1 MNRPVAKS
9 PRPILIS
16 PVLPR
21 QWLAAGLLGVTAM
34 TLTATGVR
42 AQPICTSE
50 AAPPARHW
58 QERFVPADCGDCW
71 TAPDTAPTEA
81 GAIVLDWVVPGTLG
95 DDAPLSAVARRESV
109 ERLDTVGM
117 PPPRRP
123 TARSEALPQMPP
135 FRLRLAQGPV
145 LNGYLGI
152 GIQIGRTPRAL
163 DGARLAI
170 ALVESLP
177 AGTEGS
183 PVARNL
189 VRNVYYPAWKG
200 RFQLSKTKQTAYSET
215 RTMNVPDG
223 AQPDRLRLVAWVM
236 DRQGR
241 TVAAYQTQCD
251 R

>member
-21 QWLAAGLLGVTAM
+21 QWLAAGLWGVTAM

-135 FRLRLAQGPV
+135 FRLRLGRGGGGVACAKSRMLRGLTRCGCLSEARSAQRVP
-145 LNGYLGI
+145 
-152 GIQIGRTPRAL
+152 QRTPPASRPRCAPTRSVGVA
-163 DGARLAI
+163 DCGARFFGYFLA
-170 ALVESLP
+170 ARQESTSP
-177 AGTEGS
+177 AGAS
-183 PVARNL
+183 PG
-189 VRNVYYPAWKG
+189 PG
-200 RFQLSKTKQTAYSET
+200 KQTHDKHKNSQKPKVSK
-215 RTMNVPDG
+215 R
-223 AQPDRLRLVAWVM
+223 
-236 DRQGR
+236 
-241 TVAAYQTQCD
+241 
-251 R
+251 